1 MSSDLAPLLIGLAA
15 GGLLVILIGI
25 VPGAGRTVG
34 RIRSIRRR
42 RHHVGQEGQT
52 TGEEWF
58 YRPPA
63 PEAPEPPVPP
73 SERDSGADQS
83 DGSRASSSAAIADVD
98 SNAAELLIAAER
110 EREDRWRESMALAE
124 RVAKYAHPMA
134 ETDEPELEAT
144 RIAVPAAKYGAP
156 NEGELEQARAVSD
169 ALAALEEAERRAERV
184 LAAAEWRRE
193 SIPLER
199 RMEAAH
205 TPAEIV
211 DDARQQS
218 FARLEDAGHTN
229 EPASELPIPDEALRT
244 KLDSLKA
251 IQEAAHEAEK
261 LLVAAERRRDELLRE
276 SEIDAAHSAAEITA
290 DAHRQAQARL
300 EEAELEAKRIVEDAT
315 RERSRLVDALAQERA
330 VFEETRLMLAK
341 FLADALEEVDGGPAA
356 SEAGAKARDVEHAL
370 NERTSL

>member
-42 RHHVGQEGQT
+42 RHHVAQEGQT

-73 SERDSGADQS
+73 SEGDSGADQS
-83 DGSRASSSAAIADVD
+83 DGYRTSSSAAIAEVD

-169 ALAALEEAERRAERV
+169 ALAALEEAERRAERL
-184 LAAAEWRRE
+184 LAAAEWRRA

-229 EPASELPIPDEALRT
+229 EPAPELPARDDALRT
-244 KLDSLKA
+244 KLDSLRG

-276 SEIDAAHSAAEITA
+276 SEIEATRKAAEITE
-290 DAHRQAQARL
+290 DAGRRAQERL
-300 EEAELEAKRIVEDAT
+300 VKAELEAKRIVDDAT
-315 RERSRLVDALAQERA
+315 LERSQLVNALTQERA
-330 VFEETRLMLAK
+330 AFEETRLALAR
-341 FLADALEEVDGGPAA
+341 FLADALEEVDSGTANEAA
-356 SEAGAKARDVEHAL
+356 AKARELEQAL
-370 NERTSL
+370 HVRTFR